1 MILLNR
7 LFRIF
12 CMGFSVS
19 LVVPLS
25 AMSGLAAEVSCDD
38 WNTGRF
44 FQRADVA
51 DISRC
56 LKTKNPNTRNKEGW
70 TPLHYSARY
79 SKSAA
84 VVVLVIQAGT
94 KMNVRDS
101 SGRTPL
107 HYAARDNKIPEIVT
121 TLIKGGANVNIR
133 DENGATPL
141 HLAAGASKAQALI
154 LARLEAMIAVL
165 KAENE
170 RLKAKTNPKKRNK
183 KQSTTS
189 NRAIKYSKSPA
200 IVEALLKA
208 GAKIDSRDKDG
219 WTPLHY
225 AAAKSEA
232 PAVVTT
238 LLKAWSNLSARDN
251 FGSTPLHIATRFSKT
266 PEVVTTLLDAGAN
279 PAAIDRKGK
288 TPWDYAKQNAAI
300 KGADVYW
307 RLNEERFKTPVK
319 RKKRIGGETSTF

>member
-1 MILLNR
+1 MRPL
-7 LFRIF
+7 
-12 CMGFSVS
+12 
-19 LVVPLS
+19 LVVLCMWVALCMS
-25 AMSGLAAEVSCDD
+25 AISAIAAEFSCED

-44 FQRADVA
+44 FQRANVA
-51 DISRC
+51 NISRC
-56 LKTKNPNTRNKEGW
+56 LKTKKPNARNKEGW

-84 VVVLVIQAGT
+84 VVALVIKAGT

-121 TLIKGGANVNIR
+121 TLIKGGAKVNIR

-141 HLAAGASKAQALI
+141 HLAAGDSKAQALI

-170 RLKAKTNPKKRNK
+170 RLKAKTNPKKQNK

-189 NRAIKYSKSPA
+189 NRATKYSKAPA
-200 IVEALLKA
+200 VVEALLKA
-208 GAKIDSRDKDG
+208 GAKIDLRDKDG

-232 PAVVTT
+232 PAVLTT

-251 FGSTPLHIATRFSKT
+251 SGSTPLHIATRFSKT

-279 PAAIDRKGK
+279 PAAIDRKGR

-300 KGADVYW
+300 KGTDVYW

-319 RKKRIGGETSTF
+319 REKRVGGETSTF